1 MRHSI
6 IHIVEVNYYGDDD
19 AADGVRK
26 SYGRHK
32 MYIDTATYGCT
43 RQYVT
48 GRYLNA
54 IIYKYNT
61 MVDIIAVV
69 VPVYPLHLAGASLA
83 LSHSLARALTLFTVH
98 PTTIITPTLLAFRAL
113 SVKTGAL

>member
-1 MRHSI
+1 MSTVVRKTHIIFRHRTVDETRKNNVQHSI
-6 IHIVEVNYYGDDD
+6 IVVVSCYGDDD

-32 MYIDTATYGCT
+32 MYIDTATYGCI

-54 IIYKYNT
+54 IIYKYN
-61 MVDIIAVV
+61 IIV
-69 VPVYPLHLAGASLA
+69 
-83 LSHSLARALTLFTVH
+83 
-98 PTTIITPTLLAFRAL
+98 
-113 SVKTGAL
+113 